1 MNKSLPRIACFH
13 GGGSSAAIYE
23 IQCSFLTA
31 LLAHEFQF
39 EFFEGPFDSIAGPGI
54 LPAFGGFEPYKSW
67 FSKGES
73 NGHNWT
79 EQDSLEWVWTMME
92 ERRAGQGG
100 EWVGVMGF
108 SEGTRIASGLLLDQQ
123 SREKLG
129 LRPAV
134 PSIQLRFGVLCMG
147 GGPPMAAH
155 FDYVSAGTTTNDQRV
170 IRIPTLHMHGLRDKF
185 LALGRDQY
193 NTYFDPSRA
202 FLFEVDYHHAMPWL
216 EKESLALAQRI
227 QSLHKKT
234 QASR

>member
-123 SREKLG
+123 RREKLG

-155 FDYVSAGTTTNDQRV
+155 FDYG
-170 IRIPTLHMHGLRDKF
+170 KK
-185 LALGRDQY
+185 
-193 NTYFDPSRA
+193 NTPLLCSLA
-202 FLFEVDYHHAMPWL
+202 FLPPRFPIMDSVYLHADNS
-216 EKESLALAQRI
+216 ECRDNDK
-227 QSLHKKT
+227 
-234 QASR
+234 

>member
-155 FDYVSAGTTTNDQRV
+155 FDYGTTTNDQRV